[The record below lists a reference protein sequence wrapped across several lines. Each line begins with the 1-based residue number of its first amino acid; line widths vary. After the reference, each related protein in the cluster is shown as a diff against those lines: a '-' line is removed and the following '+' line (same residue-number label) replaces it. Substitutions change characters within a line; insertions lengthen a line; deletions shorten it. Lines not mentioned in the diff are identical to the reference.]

1 MFNTWLFYMGDEW
14 DDELQRTPTTHPV
27 TTPRF
32 NLAFVKLG
40 NFDEITT
47 YYDKCEKA
55 VKSP

>member
-1 MFNTWLFYMGDEW
+1 VFVYRGISELQCILNNP
-14 DDELQRTPTTHPV
+14 ELQRTPKNHPV

-47 YYDKCEKA
+47 Y
-55 VKSP
+55 